1 MTRTGVQRLA
11 YHVLETLRNS
21 PPGMCSTQLA
31 AHLQVETASVNK
43 ALAWLREVQAPII
56 LQAYGRRR
64 PRVLTDREWCI
75 PFRSLDAQCQI
86 FELERVVAP
95 GAKTDLLECV
105 LALQREN
112 FALRQRLMRKSA

>member
-1 MTRTGVQRLA
+1 MHPGTRRLA
-11 YHVLETLRNS
+11 YHVLETLRAS
-21 PPGMCSTQLA
+21 PRGMCSTQLA
-31 AHLQVETASVNK
+31 AHLQVETGSVNK

-56 LQAYGRRR
+56 LQAYGRQR
-64 PRVLTDREWCI
+64 PRVLTDREWRI
-75 PFRSLDAQCQI
+75 PFRALDTQCQI